1 MIGQVRHLEALST
14 GRSHD
19 SSSAASSR
27 VPQEL
32 LVDTGADLPQPVD
45 VVGVIDDMP
54 YESLLEPIMPA
65 MFLSRAQRIP
75 DSSRAFLILRPPP
88 GRRIAP
94 TDIAAAIDAAE
105 PRLSFVVTSLAD
117 AGRSQYPR
125 ERMLAVVAAF
135 FMGTA
140 VLIAGLG
147 IYGVMSYTVTAR
159 RRELGIRLAL
169 GARPQRVRRLV
180 VAQAI
185 RLTGA
190 GAVVGLVGSWW
201 IARWLSS
208 LVVAA
213 DIHDRL
219 VFITVAVAV
228 MSLGIAAAWWPAHR
242 AARLDPATALRV
254 E

>member
-1 MIGQVRHLEALST
+1 
-14 GRSHD
+14 
-19 SSSAASSR
+19 
-27 VPQEL
+27 
-32 LVDTGADLPQPVD
+32 
-45 VVGVIDDMP
+45 
-54 YESLLEPIMPA
+54 
-65 MFLSRAQRIP
+65 
-75 DSSRAFLILRPPP
+75 
-88 GRRIAP
+88 
-94 TDIAAAIDAAE
+94 
-105 PRLSFVVTSLAD
+105 
-117 AGRSQYPR
+117 
-125 ERMLAVVAAF
+125 MLALVAAF
-135 FMGTA
+135 FMSIA

-190 GAVVGLVGSWW
+190 GAIVGLVVSWW
-201 IARWLSS
+201 IARGLSS

-213 DIHDRL
+213 DTHDRV
-219 VFITVAVAV
+219 VFFTVAIAV
-228 MSLGIAAAWWPAHR
+228 MGLGVAAAWWPAHR